1 MRNGSQ
7 VVVGMLLVAGW
18 VACAT
23 RTREPVSATE
33 AGQASMALD
42 APGIQAKSKNGCAVD
57 ACPADGGTNCLDIAV
72 TATSAGKGFN
82 PKPGKGGWKMCS
94 GQGLVLSSLMD
105 KGLCVDLRDVST
117 SGDGGVV
124 MRTSLSS
131 EGNWEGTSL
140 PPGKYCLSL
149 CDSETNDCSQGCKK
163 SDCAVQDEQTIRGN
177 IDVVTKVPEPHGAH

>member
-1 MRNGSQ
+1 MKNGSK
-7 VVVGMLLVAGW
+7 VVGMLFVAGW

-23 RTREPVSATE
+23 RTGETTSATE
-33 AGQASMALD
+33 AGRASLALD
-42 APGIQAKSKNGCAVD
+42 APGTQASKHGCAVD

-72 TATSAGKGFN
+72 TATSTGKGFN

-105 KGLCVDLRDVST
+105 KGLCVDLRDLGT

-131 EGNWEGTSL
+131 QGNWEDTSL

-149 CDSETNDCSQGCKK
+149 CDSANNDCSQGCAK
-163 SDCAVQDEQTIRGN
+163 SDCDVQDEQTIRGN